1 MLGGPTA
8 RLLIITAA
16 WTGCRWG
23 ELAGLHRRNV
33 DLDRGVIT
41 VDTWYGSLHESN
53 SQRWIGPPKTTSSAR
68 RIHLPPFLTE
78 LLREHLDTHRVR

>member
-23 ELAGLHRRNV
+23 ELASLHRDNL
-33 DLDRGVIT
+33 DLNRG
-41 VDTWYGSLHESN
+41 L
-53 SQRWIGPPKTTSSAR
+53 
-68 RIHLPPFLTE
+68 LTIE
-78 LLREHLDTHRVR
+78 TYSHVAPEVEAHLLRDLEHR